1 MAINAKKRGFLFDEV
16 KITQPDYSA
25 FDMSFE
31 NKLSSNMGYLIP
43 TLCKEILPGDYLE
56 LQSSSLVRFAPTL
69 APILHN
75 VDVCTYTFFV
85 PNRLIWN
92 EWEKF
97 ISPGNGSV
105 TMVNQPSFVPP
116 QFPHFTFSDLTS
128 WSSESANPTLNT
140 LADYL
145 GVPDYNV
152 SQETGK
158 ISSLPFRAY
167 QLIWNEYFRDQ
178 NLERD
183 VFNTP
188 ISGADDPGVIRK
200 DSGRLDSEE
209 YPSEFDELVK
219 LRRKSWEKDY
229 FTSALPTPQRGAQV
243 ILPLGT
249 DAPLKYSGSGQLN
262 ADVSTQIMLGE
273 RANVTV
279 NSRNVSHYDQN
290 VVLPAQGISP
300 RVQVGETSSET
311 SELYTN
317 LSGIFSTGTTE
328 DLATLISQN
337 FKVDLSSASSATVE
351 TLRNAFKLQEF
362 LEKSA
367 RSGARYIENILAH
380 FGVESSD
387 ARLDRPEL
395 LGTHREPVV
404 VSPVE
409 QNSSVPDENSPTGTL
424 FGKLTSSYQ
433 IDTISYKAEEHGF
446 IMQLQCVL
454 PRTSYQQGL
463 SRMYTRET
471 YLDYAWPEFAHLGE
485 QEVYNR
491 EVYNGFSPYF
501 SGDGSANAVTE
512 AWRNEVFGY
521 QPRYAEYKYNSDEV
535 HGDFKGNLRFWHL
548 SRLFRTRPTLS
559 ASFIHCNPRYDIFA
573 VTDPNVHHLYQEIW
587 HDFKMVRAL
596 PEYGTPHF

>member
-116 QFPHFTFSDLTS
+116 QFPHFTFSDLIS
-128 WSSESANPTLNT
+128 WSSRSTNQTLGT

-145 GVPDYNV
+145 GIPDFNL

-183 VFNTP
+183 VFETP
-188 ISGADDPGVIRK
+188 ISGAVDDPGVIRK
-200 DSGRLDSEE
+200 DSGRLDAEE
-209 YPSEFDELVK
+209 YIAEFDELLT

-229 FTSALPTPQRGAQV
+229 FTASLPTPQRGAQV

-249 DAPLKYSGSGQLN
+249 DAPLQYIGDGVKYISSSGQLYSDTRLGIDASIPPSDN
-262 ADVSTQIMLGE
+262 SNVFVGPDGKAKFNIGSTQEQIG
-273 RANVTV
+273 VTIPTLDV
-279 NSRNVSHYDQN
+279 ITESDQN
-290 VVLPAQGISP
+290 LKDLI
-300 RVQVGETSSET
+300 TS
-311 SELYTN
+311 
-317 LSGIFSTGTTE
+317 
-328 DLATLISQN
+328 N

-409 QNSSVPDENSPTGTL
+409 QNSATLDEQSPTGTL
-424 FGKLTSSYQ
+424 YGKLTSSYQ
-433 IDTISYKAEEHGF
+433 CDRIEYKAEEHGF
-446 IMQLQCVL
+446 IIQLQCVL

-491 EVYNGFSPYF
+491 EIYNGFSPYF
-501 SGDGSANAVTE
+501 TGDGSANAVTE
-512 AWRNEVFGY
+512 KWRNEVFGY
-521 QPRYAEYKYNSDEV
+521 QPRYAEYKYNPDEV

-548 SRLFRTRPTLS
+548 SRVFRTAPTLS
-559 ASFIHCNPRYDIFA
+559 PSFIHCDPRNDIFA
-573 VTDPNVHHLYQEIW
+573 VTDSSVHHLYQEIW

>member
-1 MAINAKKRGFLFDEV
+1 MAIDAKKRGFLFDEV

-31 NKLSSNMGYLIP
+31 NKLSSNMGLLVP
-43 TLCKEILPGDYLE
+43 TLCKEILPGDYFE

-116 QFPHFTFSDLTS
+116 ITPYTTFGDLIS
-128 WSSESANPTLNT
+128 FYGESNIPGT

-145 GVPDYNV
+145 GVPDVNV
-152 SQETGK
+152 STETGRFS
-158 ISSLPFRAY
+158 ILPFRAY
-167 QLIWNEYFRDQ
+167 QLCWNEYFRDQ
-178 NLERD
+178 NIERD
-183 VFNTP
+183 IFNTSNGSTVDDGI
-188 ISGADDPGVIRK
+188 ISK
-200 DSGRLDSEE
+200 DSGYLDSSIS
-209 YPSEFDELVK
+209 PSQFFELFTI
-219 LRRKSWEKDY
+219 RRKSWEKDY
-229 FTSALPTPQRGAQV
+229 FTAALPTPQRGAQV

-249 DAPLKYSGSGQLN
+249 DAPLSYTGPANKYIRVGGTAL
-262 ADVSTQIMLGE
+262 ADTNYPIEGLSTAPPSSNSNVFIRPDGKAAYSVGSTQ
-273 RANVTV
+273 
-279 NSRNVSHYDQN
+279 
-290 VVLPAQGISP
+290 AQPVAIS
-300 RVQVGETSSET
+300 S
-311 SELYTN
+311 
-317 LSGIFSTGTTE
+317 
-328 DLATLISQN
+328 DLAVEASSNETLQNLITQN

-433 IDTISYKAEEHGF
+433 CDTISYKAEEHGF
-446 IMQLQCVL
+446 LIQLQCVL

-491 EVYNGFSPYF
+491 ELYNGFRPYF
-501 SGDGSANAVTE
+501 SGDGIANSVTE
-512 AWRNEVFGY
+512 TWRNGVFGY
-521 QPRYAEYKYNSDEV
+521 QPRYAEYKYNPDEV
-535 HGDFKGNLRFWHL
+535 HGDFKGSLRFWHL
-548 SRLFRTRPTLS
+548 SRLFRTAPTLS
-559 ASFIHCNPRYDIFA
+559 PTFIHCDPRNDIFA
-573 VTDPNVHHLYQEIW
+573 VTDPSVHHLYQEIW